1 MVPCEIM
8 SSSIEQWLWK
18 SIWVIMNTVETNLSH
33 HHLFMGPGKTPFLP
47 STSPVCH
54 NASLSFLT
62 HGTAPGSE
70 ASGPSQ
76 SNRVRTCTLPRFQ
89 VILRAHQ
96 IVAAH
101 LHPEQATS
109 LSFLIYPKT
118 GRVRSEVPQQHL
130 SPVILCFLVLPKVP
144 WTCSQNHPD
153 IAPWRQGK
161 IDDWYKDMSHPFQY

>member
-8 SSSIEQWLWK
+8 SSSIKQWLWK
-18 SIWVIMNTVETNLSH
+18 SIWVIMNTVETSLIH
-33 HHLFMGPGKTPFLP
+33 HHLFMGPGKTLFPP
-47 STSPVCH
+47 STSPLCH

-62 HGTAPGSE
+62 RGTAPGSE
-70 ASGPSQ
+70 ASDPSQ
-76 SNRVRTCTLPRFQ
+76 SNRIRTCTLTRFQ

-101 LHPEQATS
+101 LHPEQVTS
-109 LSFLIYPKT
+109 LSFLIYQKREKGKKQSTPTAPK
-118 GRVRSEVPQQHL
+118 SYNPL
-130 SPVILCFLVLPKVP
+130 LPLTSKVP

-153 IAPWRQGK
+153 VAPLRQGK